1 MGHIGFIGLGMM
13 GRPMASR
20 LHAAGHD
27 LIVHDATASATRAF
41 TDAHAGVVEA
51 DGLPAFA
58 ACSAVVLMLPDS
70 DAVEA
75 VVLGRDGAPGLIGVS
90 TRGAVLIDMGSSQ
103 PLRSRALAERLQRA
117 GLQFLD
123 APVSGGVKRAIDGTL
138 AIMVGGDAAV
148 LAEQHGLLAQMGRTI
163 THVGAVGAGHA
174 MKALNNYV
182 SAAGLLATVEALHVG
197 RRFGLDPAVM
207 TDVLNSS
214 TGKNNTTENKV
225 KPFMLSGAFNSGFAL
240 ALMCKDLGIAMSLG
254 RAIESPMPL
263 GDEVLSLWS
272 EAAAELGKAADH
284 TEMYRWLA
292 SRAG

>member
-27 LIVHDATASATRAF
+27 LIAFDASVAAVHAF
-41 TDAHAGVVEA
+41 GDAHAGAVAA

-58 ACSAVVLMLPDS
+58 ACRAVVLMLPDS

-75 VVLGRDGAPGLIGVS
+75 VVLGRDGVPGLIGVLA
-90 TRGAVLIDMGSSQ
+90 RGAVVIDMGSSQ

-148 LAEQHGLLAQMGRTI
+148 LAAQHGLLAHMGRTV

-197 RRFGLDPAVM
+197 RRFGLDPALM

-240 ALMCKDLGIAMSLG
+240 ALMCKDLGIATSLG
-254 RAIESPMPL
+254 RAIQCPMPL
-263 GDEVLSLWS
+263 GDEVLALWS
-272 EAAAELGKAADH
+272 EAANELGKAADH

-292 SRAG
+292 SRVG

>member
-27 LIVHDATASATRAF
+27 LIVFDASAAAVRAF
-41 TDAHAGVVEA
+41 GAAHAGVAAA
-51 DGLPAFA
+51 DDMAAFA
-58 ACSAVVLMLPDS
+58 ACRAVVLMLPDS

-75 VVLGRDGAPGLIGVS
+75 VVLGRDGAPGLIGVLP
-90 TRGAVLIDMGSSQ
+90 RGAVVIDMGSSQ
-103 PLRSRALAERLQRA
+103 PLRSRALAERLRRA
-117 GLQFLD
+117 GKEFLD
-123 APVSGGVKRAIDGTL
+123 APVSGGVKRAVDGSL

-148 LAEQHGLLAQMGRTI
+148 LAAQQDLLAHMGRTI

-197 RRFGLDPAVM
+197 RRFGLDPALM

-225 KPFMLSGAFNSGFAL
+225 KPFMLTGAFDSGFAL

-254 RAIESPMPL
+254 RAIQCPMPL
-263 GDEVLSLWS
+263 GDEVLALWS

-284 TEMYRWLA
+284 TEMYRWTA
-292 SRAG
+292 SRSG

>member
-27 LIVHDATASATRAF
+27 LIAFDASAAAVRAF
-41 TDAHAGVVEA
+41 GDAHAGAVAA

-58 ACSAVVLMLPDS
+58 ACRAMVLMLPDS

-75 VVLGRDGAPGLIGVS
+75 VVLGRDGAPGLIGVL
-90 TRGAVLIDMGSSQ
+90 TRGAVVIDMGSSQ

-148 LAEQHGLLAQMGRTI
+148 LAAQHGLLAHMGRTV

-197 RRFGLDPAVM
+197 RRFGLDPALM

-254 RAIESPMPL
+254 RAIQCPMPL